1 MSQAGPSWSWLALVA
16 AAPDDAEVFAP
27 AFEPDGELAGY
38 LAAWGGAGRAAPR
51 AGALR
56 VCRRLVDPAGAPA
69 LVSLVLAPPGRRL
82 AFDDTAIAQARRAVL
97 AGRPARAVSTLL
109 SDDSRFEGA
118 ITAWSLEP
126 AGAPRDDPFAR
137 IFPARLLRVGPGL
150 IGCPPPPCGPT
161 IERYGSAAPWPWDR
175 FGI

>member
-1 MSQAGPSWSWLALVA
+1 VIEAGPSWSWLALVDE
-16 AAPDDAEVFAP
+16 APDDAEASAP
-27 AFEPDGELAGY
+27 AFESDGRPAGH
-38 LAAWGGAGRAAPR
+38 LAAWGAAGRAAPR
-51 AGALR
+51 PGALR
-56 VCRRLVDPAGAPA
+56 VCRGLVDPAGGPA

-82 AFDDTAIAQARRAVL
+82 AFDDTAVAQARRAVL

-118 ITAWSLEP
+118 ITAWSPEP

-137 IFPARLLRVGPGL
+137 IFPARVLRVGPGL
-150 IGCPPPPCGPT
+150 IGCPRAPCGPT